1 MMLILLMTLVNVN
14 DTWVR
19 ALCIFDDVVYSITTV
34 RMRVEM
40 MGPGAGYSTASS
52 LWLA

>member
-1 MMLILLMTLVNVN
+1 MMLMIVMTLVNVN

-19 ALCIFDDVVYSITTV
+19 ALCIFSDVVNSMATA
-34 RMRVEM
+34 RMHVEM